1 MKSTEAYV
9 QCSQFMGS
17 LLPLGLR
24 QEGLRPIEEAY
35 WAFLTDRE
43 PSEWDNDTPF
53 NGSRVDIEK
62 CGRALAK
69 MTAPLSV
76 LVDGVYDAF
85 FSLVM
90 IANREISAN
99 GVDDATTRALRA
111 ESLGQFLRSAAF
123 IALARGYGV
132 YEEKQRELEVL
143 VAQETT
149 RAEREKE

>member
-24 QEGLRPIEEAY
+24 QDGLRPVEEAY
-35 WAFLTDRE
+35 WMFLIDRE

-53 NGSRVDIEK
+53 NGARVDIEK

-69 MTAPLSV
+69 MTAPLAV
-76 LVDGVYDAF
+76 LGDAVYDAF
-85 FSLVM
+85 FSLAM

-99 GVDDATTRALRA
+99 GVDDATARALRS
-111 ESLGQFLRSAAF
+111 ESLGQFLRFAAF

-132 YEEKQRELEVL
+132 FEAKQRDLEVL

-149 RAEREKE
+149 RAARENE